1 MEIPV
6 IFDIPAS
13 TILPATL
20 NRYGPGFLSKLFL
33 RDFFMYSIPIILLG
47 IIDLRRKETGFGFKG
62 GGGRERRGY
71 RERFTGLRPI
81 TDSSNHLQDP

>member
-33 RDFFMYSIPIILLG
+33 RDFFMYSIAIILLG
-47 IIDLRRKETGFGFKG
+47 IIDLRRKETGFGFIG
-62 GGGRERRGY
+62 GGSERRVY